1 MQYTSNANYNS
12 ALLSSIRT
20 AFIAPINISSDQIQN
35 LVVTAGSSIP
45 AMRSE
50 LPTSTSSDAS
60 IDVSYQIFTNSKYP
74 STAYSTQLINF
85 VNSGSFN
92 TKLHYYAVC
101 FRAPGFLDA
110 KSSFISTGKYILKE
124 D

>member
-1 MQYTSNANYNS
+1 MQYTSNANYTS
-12 ALLSSIRT
+12 ALLSSIKT
-20 AFIAPINISSDQIQN
+20 TFIAPINISSDQIQN
-35 LVVTAGSSIP
+35 LVVTTGISLP
-45 AMRSE
+45 AMRTE
-50 LPTSTSSDAS
+50 LPTSTSSDES

-92 TKLHYYAVC
+92 TKLHYYAMC
-101 FRAPGFLDA
+101 FSAPGFLDA
-110 KSSFISTGKYILKE
+110 KSTSISTGKYILKV